1 MGDGKR
7 LLSIGGSGLVGAIVA
22 VLADLMQKDV
32 ASAILRMGEVL
43 GDTLHTPSPSVVAM
57 VVVIALA
64 VAVCFIFE
72 CDTTTKAFYTGASI
86 LTIVMM
92 AVPYK
97 APPEREYR
105 SQQTAPAAGRGAR
118 RGVADPS
125 GSGRSLR
132 PTCGPAVLP
141 RAGEDHAD
149 HGRREA

>member
-7 LLSIGGSGLVGAIVA
+7 LLSIRGSGLVGAIVA

-64 VAVCFIFE
+64 VVVCFIFE
-72 CDTTTKAFYTGASI
+72 CDTTTKAFYTGVSI
-86 LTIVMM
+86 LTIVMT

-97 APPEREYR
+97 APQSANTDPNKLLPP
-105 SQQTAPAAGRGAR
+105 PAAGRDGA
-118 RGVADPS
+118 
-125 GSGRSLR
+125 L
-132 PTCGPAVLP
+132 PTLLGPAAAFAQP
-141 RAGEDHAD
+141 G
-149 HGRREA
+149 GRPSSPVPVKITLTTDGGK